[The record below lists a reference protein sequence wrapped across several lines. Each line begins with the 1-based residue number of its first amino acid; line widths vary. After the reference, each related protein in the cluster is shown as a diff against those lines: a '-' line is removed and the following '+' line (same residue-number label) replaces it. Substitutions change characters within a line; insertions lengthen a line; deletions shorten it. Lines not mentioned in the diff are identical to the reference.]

1 MDTTKLKGR
10 LGEKVQDLQK
20 SIEATP
26 AADTSL
32 SQTTSGYLAL
42 NSNTLEIIRENL
54 KSQMVCAGPL
64 KYGKSDEEHY

>member
-10 LGEKVQDLQK
+10 LGEKVQGLQK

-32 SQTTSGYLAL
+32 NQTTSSYLAL
-42 NSNTLEIIRENL
+42 NTTPWKLSGRT
-54 KSQMVCAGPL
+54 
-64 KYGKSDEEHY
+64 